1 MITGGL
7 LGTWNNFVQFMRE
20 LNLVTVAVR
29 LLLAMAVGTIVGAD
43 RGMKRRVA
51 GVKTHTI
58 VCLGATMAMLT
69 GEFIHLYFNGA
80 GVGDTAR
87 LGAQVISGVGFLG
100 VGTIVVTGNRFVSGL
115 TTAASLWTC
124 SCIGLAIGCG
134 FYSGAILGTLAVM
147 IVLRYF
153 NALDHYV
160 ENHSNVYE
168 VYMEFES
175 EEHLSAAIRNLR
187 NDKIKVASVNVLK
200 KKTKSQNVIVQASI
214 ETGKWMAKNMLFIK
228 IEEQEGLVSVEEL

>member
-1 MITGGL
+1 M
-7 LGTWNNFVQFMRE
+7 
-20 LNLVTVAVR
+20 
-29 LLLAMAVGTIVGAD
+29 
-43 RGMKRRVA
+43 
-51 GVKTHTI
+51 
-58 VCLGATMAMLT
+58 
-69 GEFIHLYFNGA
+69 
-80 GVGDTAR
+80 
-87 LGAQVISGVGFLG
+87 
-100 VGTIVVTGNRFVSGL
+100 
-115 TTAASLWTC
+115 
-124 SCIGLAIGCG
+124 
-134 FYSGAILGTLAVM
+134 
-147 IVLRYF
+147 
-153 NALDHYV
+153 